1 MKKVVLFYFVMLISS
16 SIFSQDLKISFSGTG
31 SSKIVA
37 SVMVENLTQ
46 NKSITLDGTEILHL
60 AATIT
65 GVNNVDAESDKLVV
79 SPNPIVDE
87 GLVTFYAKNEGLV
100 SVELSESSG
109 RLVFRKNYYLYPGM
123 NSLRISELGTG
134 IFIVN
139 INSKTYSYS
148 GKMVSLKKG
157 NVSVSFPVV
166 ESLGPNSAAGQS
178 LKSVSTE
185 KYLIFKK
192 GDVLKITGKSGDYS
206 TIVGDSPVADKTIIF
221 NFMPCVDGDGN
232 NYPVVQIGNQVW
244 MGENLHTSKLNDG
257 TEIPNI
263 TKDSEWGALT
273 TPGYCWA
280 NNDAANKSPY
290 GGLYNWFAVN
300 TGKLAPK
307 GWHVPTDKEWT
318 DLLVF
323 LGGDPLGFGAW
334 VVCKLQETGNEHREL
349 YSFNSFNATNETGFS
364 MVPNGIRSGE
374 SGSTGWFLGFR
385 SYANLW
391 TSTNGGNYPESE
403 VAYCRY
409 VQNDIMSTGSNK
421 KNGMAVRCIKD

>member
-1 MKKVVLFYFVMLISS
+1 MKKLVLFFTVMLLSPAL
-16 SIFSQDLKISFSGTG
+16 FSQEYKLSFAGKG
-31 SSKIVA
+31 SSTTVG
-37 SVMVENLTQ
+37 SVVVENLTQ
-46 NKSITLDGTEILHL
+46 NKSITITGSEILHL

-123 NSLRISELGTG
+123 NSLKISELGKG

-166 ESLGPNSAAGQS
+166 ESLGSNSSTGQS

-192 GDVLKITGKSGDYS
+192 GDVLKITGTSGDYS
-206 TIVGDSPVADKTIIF
+206 TVVGDSPTEDKTITF
-221 NFMPCVDGDGN
+221 NFIPCIDGDGN
-232 NYPVVQIGNQVW
+232 NYPVLQVGEQIW
-244 MGENLHTSKLNDG
+244 MGENLRTTKLNDG
-257 TEIPNI
+257 TEIPNV

-290 GGLYNWFAVN
+290 GGLYNWYAVN

-307 GWHVPTDKEWT
+307 GWHVPMDNEL
-318 DLLVF
+318 DDF
-323 LGGDPLGFGAW
+323 LRNFGGSPSM
-334 VVCKLQETGNEHREL
+334 VYKIQVTGNEYRKTDA
-349 YSFNSFNATNETGFS
+349 FNASNATNETGFS
-364 MVPNGIRSGE
+364 LVPGGMRNGANNAGVGLFAGYKEWGFYWSSTFWGTY
-374 SGSTGWFLGFR
+374 STGDAAHCRSVITSFDNLGMLLKDGL
-385 SYANLW
+385 S
-391 TSTNGGNYPESE
+391 
-403 VAYCRY
+403 
-409 VQNDIMSTGSNK
+409 
-421 KNGMAVRCIKD
+421 VRCLKD